1 MITTS
6 APSPFGG
13 SAFADE
19 SERLL
24 WEAGYP
30 SVFDT
35 QAEADQAIAEMRR
48 LPQFAGMTFNTA
60 IT

>member
-1 MITTS
+1 MKTTS
-6 APSPFGG
+6 APSPFGDP
-13 SAFADE
+13 FADE

-48 LPQFAGMTFNTA
+48 LPQFAAMTFNTA
-60 IT
+60 II

>member
-6 APSPFGG
+6 APSPFGDPF
-13 SAFADE
+13 SDA

-24 WEAGYP
+24 WEAGFP
-30 SVFDT
+30 SEFET
-35 QAEADQAIAEMRR
+35 QAEADAAIAELRQ
-48 LPQFAGMTFNTA
+48 LPQFAGMTFSTA